1 MARSREATSLPP
13 YNITKQWNVLQLL
26 LPYHIKLHI
35 LRIVRLQPILLQYIA
50 VRQKCL
56 DFQVCI
62 KFKVCIHFLEI
73 AVIEIKCTIA
83 SRCCHCL
90 SSLCVGT
97 LGSIIQSNVGQNPV
111 YYWSTTHTGT
121 TLSQLSYQNHAKPII
136 TANVMPANILWFTVF
151 RNLPLCCVLT
161 WS

>member
-1 MARSREATSLPP
+1 MEFLVVARSREATSLPP

-97 LGSIIQSNVGQNPV
+97 LGSIIQSHVGGEPCILLEYYTHWYNSQPAFLPKPCKTYNYSKCYASKYFVV
-111 YYWSTTHTGT
+111 YS
-121 TLSQLSYQNHAKPII
+121 I
-136 TANVMPANILWFTVF
+136 
-151 RNLPLCCVLT
+151 
-161 WS
+161 